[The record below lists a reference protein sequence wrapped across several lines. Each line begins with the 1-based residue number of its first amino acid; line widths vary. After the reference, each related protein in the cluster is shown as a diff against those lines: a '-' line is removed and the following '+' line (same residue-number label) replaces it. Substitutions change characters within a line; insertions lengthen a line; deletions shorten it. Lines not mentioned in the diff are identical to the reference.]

1 MEAELIPVRVYVCG
15 SGPRWDAHCSKA
27 RLPPAA
33 FSLGSGVHRGSCF
46 RLGAGAGVKDA
57 SGLQEPGNPRALLLL
72 AGGLVGGAR
81 GPGRAELWDGWG
93 PQGA

>member
-1 MEAELIPVRVYVCG
+1 MFVAQVPDGTLIAPRPGCPLLPSLWVLGCIEAAASGCG
-15 SGPRWDAHCSKA
+15 
-27 RLPPAA
+27 
-33 FSLGSGVHRGSCF
+33 
-46 RLGAGAGVKDA
+46 GAGVKDA